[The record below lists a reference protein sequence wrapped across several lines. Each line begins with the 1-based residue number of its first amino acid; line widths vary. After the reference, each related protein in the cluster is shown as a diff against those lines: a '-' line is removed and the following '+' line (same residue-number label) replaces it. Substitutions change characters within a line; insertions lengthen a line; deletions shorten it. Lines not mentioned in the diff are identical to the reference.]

1 MKFLD
6 KRTNEIKLA
15 YSIENGGEKVLV
27 KFTAEGKVYK
37 YNRDNIEIL
46 DESQRADSHI
56 IYQIKQI
63 CVAALHLTGIFFH
76 LFLCQPTGSHQG

>member
-56 IYQIKQI
+56 IYQIK
-63 CVAALHLTGIFFH
+63 
-76 LFLCQPTGSHQG
+76 

>member
-37 YNRDNIEIL
+37 YNMI
-46 DESQRADSHI
+46 SS
-56 IYQIKQI
+56 Y
-63 CVAALHLTGIFFH
+63 
-76 LFLCQPTGSHQG
+76 